1 MIELGWRVA
10 GKGCLVR
17 LAQGHSMR
25 QASRLVD
32 HLDQA

>member
-1 MIELGWRVA
+1 MIELGWRVV

-17 LAQGHSMR
+17 PMQGHSMR
-25 QASRLVD
+25 RVSRLVD